1 MSGQQTEKLHK
12 VIDKVLEL
20 FPIEN
25 IPLKG
30 LSPFEALV
38 AVILSQRT
46 SRENVRKALE
56 RFRERFRS
64 VDEVAEASVREI
76 GASIKPAGLWRM
88 KAPRIRLIARQV
100 LELGGL
106 EKILELPYED
116 AKRILSS
123 MKGIGP
129 KTADVFL
136 MFMRGEPVLPVDT
149 HIFRVMRRLGFA
161 GERDGYEGLRRKLEE
176 ATKPEKRIKAHLAL
190 IEFGREVCRARNPR
204 CDTCPFQSFC
214 GFHRGRG
221 YKASVEKSY
230 HGR

>member
-1 MSGQQTEKLHK
+1 MSSQQAEKLRK
-12 VIDKVLEL
+12 IIDKVLEL

-38 AVILSQRT
+38 AVILSQKT
-46 SRENVRKALE
+46 NRENVRKALE
-56 RFRERFRS
+56 AFRKRFRS
-64 VDEVAEASVREI
+64 VEDVARASVREI

-88 KAPRIRLIARQV
+88 KAPRIKLIARQV

-116 AKRILSS
+116 AKKVLSS

-136 MFMRGEPVLPVDT
+136 MFMRGDPVLPVDT
-149 HIFRVMRRLGFA
+149 HIFRVMRRLGIA
-161 GERDGYEGLRRKLEE
+161 DERDGYEELRRKLEE
-176 ATKPEKRIKAHLAL
+176 ATEPGKRIKAHLAL
-190 IEFGREVCRARNPR
+190 IEFGREICKARNPR
-204 CDTCPFQSFC
+204 CDLCPLQRLCS
-214 GFHRGRG
+214 FHRGRG
-221 YKASVEKSY
+221 YKASIEKP
-230 HGR
+230 

>member
-1 MSGQQTEKLHK
+1 MSGQQAEKLRK
-12 VIDKVLEL
+12 IIDKVLEL

-30 LSPFEALV
+30 LSLFEALV
-38 AVILSQRT
+38 AVILSQKT
-46 SRENVRKALE
+46 NRENVRKALE
-56 RFRERFRS
+56 AFRKRFRS
-64 VDEVAEASVREI
+64 VEDVARASIREI

-88 KAPRIRLIARQV
+88 KAPRIKLIARQV

-116 AKRILSS
+116 AKKVLSS

-136 MFMRGEPVLPVDT
+136 MFMRGDPVLPVDT
-149 HIFRVMRRLGFA
+149 HIFRVMRRLGIA
-161 GERDGYEGLRRKLEE
+161 DERDGYEELRRKLEE
-176 ATKPEKRIKAHLAL
+176 ATEPGKRIKAHLAL
-190 IEFGREVCRARNPR
+190 IEFGREICKARNPR
-204 CDTCPFQSFC
+204 CDLCPFQRLC

-221 YKASVEKSY
+221 YKASIEKP
-230 HGR
+230 